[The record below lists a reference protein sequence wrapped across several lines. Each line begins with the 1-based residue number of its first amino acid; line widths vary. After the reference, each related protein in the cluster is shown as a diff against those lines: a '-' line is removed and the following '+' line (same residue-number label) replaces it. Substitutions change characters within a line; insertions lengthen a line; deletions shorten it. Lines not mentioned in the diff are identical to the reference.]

1 MIRQFGRRGCNAAQP
16 YGACEA
22 WASFASRQW
31 RGCGS
36 IGRSGVELEGF
47 AGFAGGLYV
56 GGRMVLERNGERD

>member
-1 MIRQFGRRGCNAAQP
+1 MRRSLTDP
-16 YGACEA
+16 VRLGAV
-22 WASFASRQW
+22 FASRQRW
-31 RGCGS
+31 GYGS